1 MCLKYFF
8 YNEQHACPKPFICN
22 MIVSNN
28 KIKNYRHRNTNRIK
42 NPKSSYSF

>member
-1 MCLKYFF
+1 MCLKYF

-28 KIKNYRHRNTNRIK
+28 KIKIK
-42 NPKSSYSF
+42 NKKLQT